1 MDTMLIR
8 RAINRRKFF
17 QIIAPVYDISARFVL
32 LGQYDH
38 LRNQLKGKIDLRE
51 GMRILDIATG
61 TGYVAEILNP
71 GIVVCTDITIQMLKK
86 AKAKTRGDF
95 LLSDAHHLP
104 FRDEVFDVAISSFAL
119 HEMAMPRVVLT
130 EMFRTLKAGGKIVV
144 MDVVQQEQLLKR
156 IEFQIFHTLV
166 DMRAAN
172 YMKLEELEDVF
183 QQANE
188 FNMQWEMYGL
198 VTLVWGKKKF
208 E

>member
-1 MDTMLIR
+1 MDTMLIK
-8 RAINRRKFF
+8 RAANRRKFF
-17 QIIAPVYDISARFVL
+17 QMISPVYDISARFVL
-32 LGQYDH
+32 LGQYDR

-71 GIVVCTDITIQMLKK
+71 GMVVCTDITIQMLNR
-86 AKAKTRGDF
+86 ARTKTKGDF
-95 LLSDAHHLP
+95 LLSDVHRLP

-119 HEMAMPRVVLT
+119 HEMARPRVVLS

-144 MDVVQQEQLLKR
+144 MDVVQQKRLLKQ

-172 YMKLEELEDVF
+172 YMKLEELEDAF
-183 QQANE
+183 QQTDE
-188 FNMQWEMYGL
+188 FNMQWEMYDL
-198 VTLVWGKKKF
+198 VVLVWGKKKY
-208 E
+208 